1 MATEAAEDA
10 TRGVRIRHPNATMD
24 QSQVRYERNL
34 RLKASRS
41 AAKGIIT
48 RRRNEAREMMSDF
61 GNPYDIE
68 QKLVELDEAITGFE
82 AAHQAYHNQLDDPN
96 EIEDS
101 LEYYEVT
108 MLLAS
113 DSKRI
118 IEDWI
123 QKFKQPSRAA
133 NLKTLDPEDSISNVG
148 SRATSRVSQRSKA
161 SSRANSKSSRR
172 SSVSSARIAAAAKRA
187 SLTAE
192 ASMLREQQALQQE
205 ELRLQQRKQELALET
220 EIAKAEAEER
230 ALAEAE
236 VGISV
241 RGAEKS
247 SRNLAPAVKVESY
260 LTKEP
265 RENQQPPIRIMQHPV
280 AEVNG
285 KESRRRTFEDRES
298 QYSTSS
304 EEGLRLLLDL
314 QRQQQE
320 QNRNMLNIQQQQ
332 NQQVQQLLKQQQLH
346 TLALTLPQLEV
357 PTFAGDPI
365 EYCRFIRAFESM
377 IVAKTTSYSARMY
390 YLVQY
395 TAGDV
400 QELMRSCLAMDSEE
414 GYREARK
421 LLAKRYGQ
429 PYKIASAYV
438 ERVTNGPAIKEEDG
452 AALQSFSALLTTCKN
467 TLNEIGYLS
476 KIENPDSLKKVVARL
491 PFSLRQKWREV
502 ADEITEA
509 KAREVTIADIA
520 DFVEKKARILT
531 HPIFGDIISEPKSK
545 SVLDGKRLSCRR
557 LSSFAADAY
566 NPSSSTDDDV
576 SDDTLVLGPRRPTLS
591 CPLCKATHW
600 LSQCKD
606 FRRRNVSER
615 YQIAREKELCYNC
628 LIPGHYAA
636 VCPKTSFCK
645 VDGCDDKHSTF
656 LHPPAVPAPNG
667 TQSDIGTQ
675 SAYVNVDK
683 LQCAFSGVGGSVTGL
698 PVVPVKVRAKG
709 SDTTVHTYAFLD
721 GGSNTSF
728 CSEQLMKRLGV
739 KGVNTTISL
748 TTMERESSTRK
759 CELVQL
765 EVFDL
770 EEENFIELPL
780 VFSTPKLPVA
790 SESVPRQEDVDRWPH
805 LKGVTVAEINA
816 DVGLLIG
823 HDVPKALEPKE
834 VRESQNGGPYAAKTL
849 LGWAINGPLGRNG
862 NAKRTSNFIRADT
875 ALDQQF
881 QRFCN
886 MEFNDSLLDNERA
899 MSLEDKR
906 ALNIMESTAV
916 LKEGHYEIA
925 MPWRYSPLC
934 LPNNRILAVH
944 RLELL
949 RRRLVKDPVLFQ
961 KYSAFVD
968 NLLDK
973 AYARKVPD
981 NRLARSGE
989 ATWFLPHHPVFH
1001 PKKPGKVRV
1010 VFDCAAKYKGVSLND
1025 VLLQGP
1031 DMTNTLVGVLTRFR
1045 QERTA
1050 IIADIESMFYQALVR
1065 PDDSDVHVLRFLWW
1079 PGNDL
1084 QRRPEEYQMTV
1095 HLFGAVSSFKDL
1107 HDGQMPVERALGV
1120 RWDVEG
1126 DIFCFKIEVNDKP
1139 LTRRGLLSVVS
1150 SVYDPLGFAAP
1161 VILPARAILQDLCRK
1176 RLEWDDPIPTEE
1188 KERWLKWLKD
1198 LPKLERFS
1206 VDRCFKPQNFGRT
1219 VSLQLHHFSD
1229 ASQQGYGAVSYLR
1242 SKDDKGTIHCSF
1254 VMGKARTAP
1263 LKSITIPRLEL
1274 SAAVLASRLDKIIR
1288 REIDLPVHE
1297 SVFWTDSTCVMNYI
1311 RSNDKRFHTFV
1322 ANRVAI
1328 IHDGS
1333 TPSQWRYVNTEANP
1347 ADDASRGLAVD
1358 SLIKKNRWIRGPD
1371 FLWEQESRWP
1381 AQPTTVRE
1389 IPDDDPE
1396 IKKETR
1402 TFSAVSDAGANSM
1415 NKLLEKFSSW
1425 SRLKKIVA
1433 WILRI
1438 RDRLRASCER
1448 CKRGSSLALKSTV
1461 GRESESINVDEIDRA
1476 EKEVLKFVQRQ
1487 SFEEEMSRLEQ
1498 KGGGSGD
1505 NSSKR
1510 SKEKELVVKK
1520 TSAIYKLAPMKIDGL
1535 LYVGGRLT
1543 QASIPNAA
1551 KHQLILPKKHHVVDL
1566 IVRHYHLKSGHSGLE
1581 HVLSLIRER
1590 FWILKARTAV
1600 KSVLRGCFDCKRR
1613 QAPLGEQQMADLPT
1627 DRVTPEKPPFT
1638 FVGVDCF
1645 GPFVVRRG
1653 RSLVKRYGVLFTCLS
1668 IRAIHLEVAHS
1679 LDTDSFINAM
1689 RRFIARRGQP
1699 EEVRSDNGGNF
1710 VRGERELREAIEGWN
1725 QNKIGEF
1732 MLQRNVRWTFN
1743 PPGGSHHGGVWER
1756 CIRTVR
1762 KVMGALTKEQILD
1775 DEGLATLL
1783 CEVESIVNGRPVTK
1797 VSDDPRDMEALTP
1810 NHLLLLRSGPSA
1822 PPGLFF
1828 KDEIYSRRRWRQV
1841 QYLADIFWRRWIKEY
1856 LPSLQERQK
1865 WNRPRRNFAVDD
1877 IVLVADLS
1885 CPRSCWPIGRI
1896 LDVHRNTQDGY
1907 VRRVTVQTKGSILQ
1921 RPIDKI
1927 VFLESAN

>member
-1 MATEAAEDA
+1 
-10 TRGVRIRHPNATMD
+10 
-24 QSQVRYERNL
+24 
-34 RLKASRS
+34 
-41 AAKGIIT
+41 
-48 RRRNEAREMMSDF
+48 
-61 GNPYDIE
+61 
-68 QKLVELDEAITGFE
+68 
-82 AAHQAYHNQLDDPN
+82 
-96 EIEDS
+96 
-101 LEYYEVT
+101 

-123 QKFKQPSRAA
+123 QKFKQPSRAT
-133 NLKTLDPEDSISNVG
+133 NPSILDPEDSISNVG
-148 SRATSRVSQRSKA
+148 SRATSKVPQKSKA
-161 SSRANSKSSRR
+161 CSRASSKSSRR

-220 EIAKAEAEER
+220 EIAKAKAEER

-236 VGISV
+236 AGISV
-241 RGAEKS
+241 RGAKES
-247 SRNLAPAVKVESY
+247 FRNLAAAGKVEPC

-265 RENQQPPIRIMQHPV
+265 RETQQPPIRIIHHPA

-285 KESRRRTFEDRES
+285 RESRRRTFEDRES

-304 EEGLRLLLDL
+304 EEGLRLLMDL

-365 EYCRFIRAFESM
+365 EYCCFIRAFESM

-414 GYREARK
+414 GYREARR

-438 ERVTNGPAIKEEDG
+438 ERVTNGPAIKAEDG

-545 SVLDGKRLSCRR
+545 SVLEGRRPANRR
-557 LSSFAADAY
+557 LSSFAADAHD
-566 NPSSSTDDDV
+566 PSSSANGGV
-576 SDDTLVLGPRRPTLS
+576 SDDTLALGPREPTLS

-645 VDGCDDKHSTF
+645 VDGCEDKHSTF
-656 LHPPAVPAPNG
+656 LHPPAVRATDG

-675 SAYVNVDK
+675 SAYVNVDR

-739 KGVNTTISL
+739 KGINTTISL

-862 NAKRTSNFIRADT
+862 SAKRTSNFIRADT

-934 LPNNRILAVH
+934 LPNNRTLAVH

-981 NRLARSGE
+981 NRLCRSGE

-1001 PKKPGKVRV
+1001 PKKPEKVRV

-1031 DMTNTLVGVLTRFR
+1031 DMTNTLIGVLTRFR

-1050 IIADIESMFYQALVR
+1050 IIADIESMFYQVRVR
-1065 PDDSDVHVLRFLWW
+1065 PDDSDVLRFLWW

-1095 HLFGAVSSFKDL
+1095 HLFGAVSSPSCANFALRKTAEENFQRFDFEVINTVRRNFYVDDCLKSVPSESEAIRLTADLRRLLEKGGFNLTKWVSNSRKLIESLPESDRAGSFKDL
-1107 HDGQMPVERALGV
+1107 HDSQMPVERALGV

-1126 DIFCFKIEVNDKP
+1126 DVFCFKIEVNDKP

-1161 VILPARAILQDLCRK
+1161 VILPAKAILQDLCRK

-1333 TPSQWRYVNTEANP
+1333 SPSQWRYVNTEANP

-1358 SLIKKNRWIRGPD
+1358 ALIKKNRWIRGPN

-1389 IPDDDPE
+1389 IPDEDPE
-1396 IKKETR
+1396 IKREIR
-1402 TFSAVSDAGANSM
+1402 TFSAVSDAGANSL

-1425 SRLKKIVA
+1425 TRLKKIVA
-1433 WILRI
+1433 WILRY
-1438 RDRLRASCER
+1438 RDRLRASRER
-1448 CKRGSSLALKSTV
+1448 RKRGASLALKSTV
-1461 GRESESINVDEIDRA
+1461 EGESESINVDEINRA

-1543 QASIPNAA
+1543 QACIPIAA

-1590 FWILKARTAV
+1590 FWILRARTAV
-1600 KSVLRGCFDCKRR
+1600 KSVLRSCFDCRRR

-1668 IRAIHLEVAHS
+1668 VRAIHLEVAHS

-1725 QNKIGEF
+1725 QHKIGEF
-1732 MLQRNVRWTFN
+1732 LLQQNVRWTFN

-1810 NHLLLLRSGPSA
+1810 NHLLLLRAGPLA
-1822 PPGLFF
+1822 PPGLFS

-1856 LPSLQERQK
+1856 LPSLQER
-1865 WNRPRRNFAVDD
+1865 
-1877 IVLVADLS
+1877 
-1885 CPRSCWPIGRI
+1885 
-1896 LDVHRNTQDGY
+1896 
-1907 VRRVTVQTKGSILQ
+1907 
-1921 RPIDKI
+1921 
-1927 VFLESAN
+1927 

>member
-1 MATEAAEDA
+1 MK
-10 TRGVRIRHPNATMD
+10 R
-24 QSQVRYERNL
+24 
-34 RLKASRS
+34 
-41 AAKGIIT
+41 
-48 RRRNEAREMMSDF
+48 
-61 GNPYDIE
+61 
-68 QKLVELDEAITGFE
+68 VELDEAITGFE
-82 AAHQAYHNQLDDPN
+82 AAHQAYHNQLDDRN

-133 NLKTLDPEDSISNVG
+133 NPSTLNPEDSISNVG
-148 SRATSRVSQRSKA
+148 SRSTSKVSHKSKA

-241 RGAEKS
+241 RGAEKN
-247 SRNLAPAVKVESY
+247 SRDLAPAVKVESY

-438 ERVTNGPAIKEEDG
+438 ERVTNGPAIKAEDG

-557 LSSFAADAY
+557 ISSFAAGAY

-628 LIPGHYAA
+628 LIPGHCAA

-656 LHPPAVPAPNG
+656 LHSPAVPAPSG

-790 SESVPRQEDVDRWPH
+790 SESVPHQEDVDRWPH

-925 MPWRYSPLC
+925 MPWTGWCGKNQVASPDRI
-934 LPNNRILAVH
+934 PNNRTLAVH

-949 RRRLVKDPVLFQ
+949 RRRLIKDPVLFQ
-961 KYSAFVD
+961 KYAAFVD

-981 NRLARSGE
+981 NRLARSDE

-1050 IIADIESMFYQALVR
+1050 IIADIESMFYQVLVR
-1065 PDDSDVHVLRFLWW
+1065 PDDSDVLRFLW
-1079 PGNDL
+1079 
-1084 QRRPEEYQMTV
+1084 
-1095 HLFGAVSSFKDL
+1095 
-1107 HDGQMPVERALGV
+1107 
-1120 RWDVEG
+1120 
-1126 DIFCFKIEVNDKP
+1126 
-1139 LTRRGLLSVVS
+1139 
-1150 SVYDPLGFAAP
+1150 
-1161 VILPARAILQDLCRK
+1161 
-1176 RLEWDDPIPTEE
+1176 
-1188 KERWLKWLKD
+1188 
-1198 LPKLERFS
+1198 
-1206 VDRCFKPQNFGRT
+1206 
-1219 VSLQLHHFSD
+1219 
-1229 ASQQGYGAVSYLR
+1229 
-1242 SKDDKGTIHCSF
+1242 
-1254 VMGKARTAP
+1254 
-1263 LKSITIPRLEL
+1263 
-1274 SAAVLASRLDKIIR
+1274 
-1288 REIDLPVHE
+1288 
-1297 SVFWTDSTCVMNYI
+1297 
-1311 RSNDKRFHTFV
+1311 
-1322 ANRVAI
+1322 
-1328 IHDGS
+1328 
-1333 TPSQWRYVNTEANP
+1333 
-1347 ADDASRGLAVD
+1347 
-1358 SLIKKNRWIRGPD
+1358 
-1371 FLWEQESRWP
+1371 
-1381 AQPTTVRE
+1381 
-1389 IPDDDPE
+1389 
-1396 IKKETR
+1396 
-1402 TFSAVSDAGANSM
+1402 
-1415 NKLLEKFSSW
+1415 
-1425 SRLKKIVA
+1425 
-1433 WILRI
+1433 
-1438 RDRLRASCER
+1438 
-1448 CKRGSSLALKSTV
+1448 
-1461 GRESESINVDEIDRA
+1461 
-1476 EKEVLKFVQRQ
+1476 
-1487 SFEEEMSRLEQ
+1487 
-1498 KGGGSGD
+1498 
-1505 NSSKR
+1505 
-1510 SKEKELVVKK
+1510 
-1520 TSAIYKLAPMKIDGL
+1520 
-1535 LYVGGRLT
+1535 
-1543 QASIPNAA
+1543 
-1551 KHQLILPKKHHVVDL
+1551 
-1566 IVRHYHLKSGHSGLE
+1566 
-1581 HVLSLIRER
+1581 
-1590 FWILKARTAV
+1590 
-1600 KSVLRGCFDCKRR
+1600 
-1613 QAPLGEQQMADLPT
+1613 
-1627 DRVTPEKPPFT
+1627 
-1638 FVGVDCF
+1638 
-1645 GPFVVRRG
+1645 
-1653 RSLVKRYGVLFTCLS
+1653 
-1668 IRAIHLEVAHS
+1668 
-1679 LDTDSFINAM
+1679 
-1689 RRFIARRGQP
+1689 
-1699 EEVRSDNGGNF
+1699 
-1710 VRGERELREAIEGWN
+1710 
-1725 QNKIGEF
+1725 
-1732 MLQRNVRWTFN
+1732 
-1743 PPGGSHHGGVWER
+1743 
-1756 CIRTVR
+1756 
-1762 KVMGALTKEQILD
+1762 
-1775 DEGLATLL
+1775 
-1783 CEVESIVNGRPVTK
+1783 
-1797 VSDDPRDMEALTP
+1797 
-1810 NHLLLLRSGPSA
+1810 
-1822 PPGLFF
+1822 
-1828 KDEIYSRRRWRQV
+1828 
-1841 QYLADIFWRRWIKEY
+1841 
-1856 LPSLQERQK
+1856 
-1865 WNRPRRNFAVDD
+1865 
-1877 IVLVADLS
+1877 
-1885 CPRSCWPIGRI
+1885 
-1896 LDVHRNTQDGY
+1896 
-1907 VRRVTVQTKGSILQ
+1907 
-1921 RPIDKI
+1921 
-1927 VFLESAN
+1927 